1 MRKGTQWQ
9 WDVECAPPG
18 TLAKLANTPP
28 LTSSWSMTSRC
39 WSAEFSWCPCHKQVH
54 FNNPPPIFPL
64 DTQQLNHKIRKCLLC
79 QVAVPGWDSQN
90 GPAVHF
96 RLSAKNTWIGSRK
109 LDPWQL
115 APIEEP
121 DDEKVSVQE
130 QFKKK
135 QFQLSPNETWVEHP
149 ELMSRKKKP
158 EPEAWTHRGEAPWT
172 NVDPHGSECNSS
184 AAHILGFALN
194 YASVP
199 QFNRG
204 TNEKK
209 KMTGFVDWYE
219 TLEPPMGR
227 PPPGGT
233 WECLQPR
240 NRPTKDIPES
250 GSASSCA

>member
-1 MRKGTQWQ
+1 M
-9 WDVECAPPG
+9 
-18 TLAKLANTPP
+18 
-28 LTSSWSMTSRC
+28 
-39 WSAEFSWCPCHKQVH
+39 
-54 FNNPPPIFPL
+54 
-64 DTQQLNHKIRKCLLC
+64 
-79 QVAVPGWDSQN
+79 PGWDSQN

-96 RLSAKNTWIGSRK
+96 RLSAQNTWIGNRK

-121 DDEKVSVQE
+121 DADEVSVQE

-135 QFQLSPNETWVEHP
+135 PFKLSPNVAWVEHP

-172 NVDPHGSECNSS
+172 NVDTHGSECNSS

-209 KMTGFVDWYE
+209 KMIGFVDWDE
-219 TLEPPMGR
+219 MLEPPMGR
-227 PPPGGT
+227 PPPGRT

-240 NRPTKDIPES
+240 PRPTKDIPES